1 MRGPCN
7 LSNVI
12 RWYMSC
18 WSAAYYLS
26 FSCSQTLVVLQETAT
41 LTEKGLSYFLNTF
54 FMTRSH
60 KEGHN
65 VKVTL
70 HYILWHSQRVI
81 GFVWW
86 FPIVLDF
93 INYFMRI
100 LNKETSKLKYKISCL
115 LFTTTLFY
123 FELRM
128 INDSLLYTDKTCN
141 RIVFSMSQNL
151 ICFNYLWFQIS
162 CLKNHD

>member
-1 MRGPCN
+1 MIYVLLAGGI
-7 LSNVI
+7 LFVVFLFSNV
-12 RWYMSC
+12 RSPSRNC
-18 WSAAYYLS
+18 NANRKGSEL
-26 FSCSQTLVVLQETAT
+26 FSQ
-41 LTEKGLSYFLNTF
+41 YF
-54 FMTRSH
+54 FMTGSH

-128 INDSLLYTDKTCN
+128 INDSLIYTDKTCN